1 MFYTTGSHNS
11 FSANLDRTSG
21 IGSDV
26 PAAVRT
32 FGVVFKDVIH
42 RYSVTQKYSLT
53 NQLNH
58 GIRYF
63 DFRVSTKP
71 GTDSLHFLHALFGAT
86 VESGLREIDEF
97 LSEHPREII
106 LMDFN
111 HFYDMDEESHKRLLH
126 LIEKLFKRKL
136 CMFIGVENA
145 TLNML
150 WENNLQVIVFYQDK
164 VGKGRPGQNDLLF

>member
-1 MFYTTGSHNS
+1 M
-11 FSANLDRTSG
+11 DRTSG
-21 IGSDV
+21 IGTDV

-86 VESGLREIDEF
+86 VESGLREINEF
-97 LSEHPREII
+97 LIEHPREII

-111 HFYDMDEESHKRLLH
+111 HFYDMNEESHKRLLH

-136 CMFIGVENA
+136 CMFVGVENA

-164 VGKGRPGQNDLLF
+164 VLFDFSLTVKVALHECVIRTGQP